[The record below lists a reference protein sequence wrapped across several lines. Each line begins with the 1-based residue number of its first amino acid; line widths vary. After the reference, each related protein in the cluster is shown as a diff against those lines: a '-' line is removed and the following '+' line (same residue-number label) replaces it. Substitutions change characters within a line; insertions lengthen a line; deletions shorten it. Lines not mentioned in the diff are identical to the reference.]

1 MKSIS
6 TSTIDILAD
15 EPTSSSHATSASTP
29 DQSLSP
35 TLEILFEDNPSL
47 EPRTSSAGR
56 TPPDH
61 SFPQHEEL
69 QIRKLEVDIMHEVE
83 NQGFEDGFQHPSE
96 NLIFEYMNRYPA
108 LTKRWLQQTFLRNY
122 RHPEIIIAILR
133 TITHFDISN
142 IDPEC
147 KILSVAALS
156 HKNSE
161 IREAAISVFEAW
173 GTPDAIDYLQ
183 NYNENKPWIT
193 QYRDKVIQEL
203 KEKHA
208 IRR

>member
-1 MKSIS
+1 
-6 TSTIDILAD
+6 
-15 EPTSSSHATSASTP
+15 
-29 DQSLSP
+29 
-35 TLEILFEDNPSL
+35 
-47 EPRTSSAGR
+47 
-56 TPPDH
+56 
-61 SFPQHEEL
+61 
-69 QIRKLEVDIMHEVE
+69 MHEVA
-83 NQGFEDGFQHPSE
+83 NQGFEDGFQHPAE
-96 NLIFEYMNRYPA
+96 NLIFEYIIRYPA

-133 TITHFDISN
+133 TITHFDISD

-173 GTPDAIDYLQ
+173 GTQDAIDYLQ
-183 NYNENKPWIT
+183 NYNENKPWLI

-203 KEKHA
+203 KE
-208 IRR
+208 